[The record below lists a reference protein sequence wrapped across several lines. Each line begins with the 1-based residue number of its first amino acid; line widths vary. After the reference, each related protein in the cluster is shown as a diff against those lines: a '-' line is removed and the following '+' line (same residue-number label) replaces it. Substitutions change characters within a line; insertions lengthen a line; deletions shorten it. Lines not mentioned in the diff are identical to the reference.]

1 MSEVIF
7 SLLCYVCSIMN
18 SLVIVL
24 FLSGM
29 VAMIMLRTLHK
40 DIARYN
46 QIDNSVSITVISH
59 VKMVCTHFQLR
70 VYVKSGLLG
79 GNFMSHK
86 LRRVNK
92 SACRLQTTRKLYG
105 LMLHLCRKPVNIYSL
120 RKKLQLLKQLGLSI
134 EL

>member
-1 MSEVIF
+1 MEAIWKSLSGIEWLNFGKRLSEVIF

-46 QIDNSVSITVISH
+46 QIDNSVSITNQGFLVEI
-59 VKMVCTHFQLR
+59 
-70 VYVKSGLLG
+70 
-79 GNFMSHK
+79 
-86 LRRVNK
+86 
-92 SACRLQTTRKLYG
+92 
-105 LMLHLCRKPVNIYSL
+105 LCRTI
-120 RKKLQLLKQLGLSI
+120 KKSKQKCM
-134 EL
+134 EVANY